1 MCCDSFAILD
11 SLSALTRFS
20 CPLLGL
26 AAINKYRTMR
36 KMNDWELLQDYVKTH
51 SEAAFAELVRCHI
64 DWIYSAALR
73 RVGNPQLAE
82 DIVQSVFALLARKAR
97 SLRRGTVL
105 GAWLFRSTCFVAK
118 CSLRAELRRKS
129 REDIASTMINTAQT
143 DDTELLWERLVPHL
157 DQAVAS
163 LSEADRSAILLRFYQ
178 RRSLS
183 EVGECLGVS
192 EEAAKK
198 RVSRTVEKLREVLK
212 RRGVSMGGAV
222 LAGLLAER
230 TVQATPAALSA
241 KWIGVVS
248 SYRVLW

>member
-105 GAWLFRSTCFVAK
+105 GYGS
-118 CSLRAELRRKS
+118 S
-129 REDIASTMINTAQT
+129 AQ
-143 DDTELLWERLVPHL
+143 
-157 DQAVAS
+157 
-163 LSEADRSAILLRFYQ
+163 
-178 RRSLS
+178 
-183 EVGECLGVS
+183 
-192 EEAAKK
+192 
-198 RVSRTVEKLREVLK
+198 
-212 RRGVSMGGAV
+212 
-222 LAGLLAER
+222 
-230 TVQATPAALSA
+230 
-241 KWIGVVS
+241 
-248 SYRVLW
+248 RVLWPSAPCALNYGVRAAKTLPLL